1 MSIIGPTQCKKA
13 VSSFVAAYELIKE
26 ADIKHYYYLGKY
38 MYTTSL
44 SNNTEVSAE
53 IPTSCGD

>member
-26 ADIKHYYYLGKY
+26 ADIKHY
-38 MYTTSL
+38 
-44 SNNTEVSAE
+44 NAEVSAE
-53 IPTSCGD
+53 IPTSWGD